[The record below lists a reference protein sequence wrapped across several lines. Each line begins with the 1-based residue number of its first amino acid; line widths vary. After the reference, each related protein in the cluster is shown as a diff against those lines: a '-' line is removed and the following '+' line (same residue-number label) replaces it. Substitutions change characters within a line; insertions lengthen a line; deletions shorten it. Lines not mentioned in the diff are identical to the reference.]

1 MPDIHKGLAGV
12 VADVTAI
19 SKVNPE
25 TNSLLYRGYPVHELA
40 ATQSA
45 EAVAYLLW
53 NGDLPTDEQLAALR
67 STERAHRALQDDVKA
82 AIDLTPLDA
91 HPMDEVRTAVSVLGA
106 RDLAGTGSVLDAT
119 GTPEENLERSIRLF
133 AALPAIVAYGQRRRR
148 GEELIAPRDDLDYAA
163 NFLWMTFG
171 EEFDDVVVDAFN
183 RSMILYAEHSFNAST
198 FTARVITSTLSD
210 LYSAVVGAIGFLLMV
225 LFALLGDAATHWTF
239 TDVDSSAFLQA
250 PSADHW
256 FGTTQGGRDVYAMV
270 VEGTRKSMMIGVFVA
285 LLQTGIAAVIGSS
298 AAYFGGW
305 WEKIALWATDLLLVV
320 PSFLIIA
327 ILSQRAG
334 AAKGSIALFIILLA
348 GFGWMLT
355 ARVVRS
361 LTLSVKNLEYVNAAR
376 FMNVPSPVIIAR
388 HILPNIASLLI
399 VDATINVAY
408 AVISE
413 TTLSYFGFGVQPPN
427 TSLGTLIAEGQRSAT
442 TYPWIFL
449 APAAVLVLMLLCV
462 NVMGDGLRDAIDP
475 SSKSGGKA

>member
-1 MPDIHKGLAGV
+1 MPDIFKGLAGV

-210 LYSAVVGAIGFLLMV
+210 LYSAVVGAIGALKGPLHGGANEAV
-225 LFALLGDAATHWTF
+225 LHIFDEIGDADEVEAWLDRALAEKRKIMGFGHRVYKHGDSRVPTMKAALDTLIDYYDRPDVEALYTTLEREFVERKGIYPNLDYPSGPAFNLIGFGTLTF
-239 TDVDSSAFLQA
+239 TPL
-250 PSADHW
+250 
-256 FGTTQGGRDVYAMV
+256 
-270 VEGTRKSMMIGVFVA
+270 FVA
-285 LLQTGIAAVIGSS
+285 
-298 AAYFGGW
+298 
-305 WEKIALWATDLLLVV
+305 
-320 PSFLIIA
+320 
-327 ILSQRAG
+327 
-334 AAKGSIALFIILLA
+334 
-348 GFGWMLT
+348 
-355 ARVVRS
+355 ARVVGWTAHIMEQAASNALIRP
-361 LTLSVKNLEYVNAAR
+361 LSEYVG
-376 FMNVPSPVIIAR
+376 PDER
-388 HILPNIASLLI
+388 HIAGF
-399 VDATINVAY
+399 VDEAGTSTI
-408 AVISE
+408 
-413 TTLSYFGFGVQPPN
+413 TLRAAE
-427 TSLGTLIAEGQRSAT
+427 AEG
-442 TYPWIFL
+442 
-449 APAAVLVLMLLCV
+449 
-462 NVMGDGLRDAIDP
+462 
-475 SSKSGGKA
+475 